1 MVARHSGLGQS
12 EFRTGSALIDV
23 NLFSENSRRRKPNA
37 TVLGEDRGGVI
48 SS

>member
-12 EFRTGSALIDV
+12 EFQAGRALIDI
-23 NLFSENSRRRKPNA
+23 NLFSENSRRRRPNSK
-37 TVLGEDRGGVI
+37 VLGEDRGGVI